1 MAIVIE
7 YNPKEF
13 IKEINKYEKKRMRF
27 VSYKTIEALAFKVST
42 DVNKQFS
49 KSGFFIDPVH
59 LTKISTV
66 FKTFTGNNKA
76 EADIFPIDDESKG
89 NAPIKY
95 LYPVIGG
102 GSSLVYKTRFV
113 KWLQANNYMNRNQ
126 YPFANKANPI
136 IKTIGANNRVLPTV
150 YANVQRALR
159 ATDARTVKY
168 NAQGENIQ
176 DQRVFAMKTRFPKKA
191 KKKQNRYKPGIYRV
205 SLQGGSKSKTFIQPL
220 FTYGKRPSVKPK
232 AVTFFDLVKK
242 SSDKNVG
249 KIFIKEFEKNEARFS
264 N

>member
-1 MAIVIE
+1 MAIVIK

-13 IKEINKYEKKRMRF
+13 IKEINKYQKKRLRF
-27 VSYKTIEALAFKVST
+27 VSYRTIEFLGEKVVQ
-42 DVNKQFS
+42 DVNK
-49 KSGFFIDPVH
+49 KYKKPFFKDPVL
-59 LTKISTV
+59 LTLDS
-66 FKTFTGNNKA
+66 TFTKNYRNKA
-76 EADIFPIDDESKG
+76 EVDIFPKDDKSLFT
-89 NAPIKY
+89 NTPRNY

-102 GSSLVYKTRFV
+102 GSSLVYQTRFV

-136 IKTIGANNRVLPTV
+136 IKTIGANKRVIPTV

-159 ATDARTVKY
+159 ATDSRSVKY
-168 NAQGENIQ
+168 NARGDKIQ

-191 KKKQNRYKPGIYRV
+191 KKKSNRYAPGIYRV
-205 SLQGGSKSKTFIQPL
+205 SLQKGSTYKTFIQPL

-232 AVTFFDLVKK
+232 AVTFFNLVKE

-249 KIFIKEFEKNEARFS
+249 KIFIREFEKNEARFR